1 MAENQNNILSDEKVL
16 LKTSFFGGFEKKE
29 VLEYIDKLREQNR
42 VMGKELEERIGEV
55 SSARNELSSQVS
67 DFEAKL
73 SEMERKL
80 EERGSK
86 VKELYGQV
94 DNLKDEVSRQKQRV
108 VEQEIQINQQKDCNM
123 KLALQAQNLEFKAK
137 RYDDFSAQI
146 GDILLE
152 AKHNADE
159 TILQAEQK
167 AEQIK
172 HNAVAANEQ
181 ITVSLNAM
189 RKEIKDVRSQLESIM
204 KDFIERIDEIDR
216 SLEQAASASNGNDS
230 VIEVEDTKDNEQS
243 TTESYE
249 KETEKLPQQEFF
261 R

>member
-1 MAENQNNILSDEKVL
+1 MAEQQINVLNDEKVL

-42 VMGKELEERIGEV
+42 VMGKELEDRMTEV
-55 SSARNELSSQVS
+55 SNARDELSSRVS
-67 DFEAKL
+67 SFEAKL
-73 SEMERKL
+73 SEMERQL

-94 DNLKDEVSRQKQRV
+94 DSLKGEVSRQKQRV
-108 VEQEIQINQQKDCNM
+108 VEQEMQISQQKDRNM

-137 RYDDFSAQI
+137 KYEDFSAQI

-152 AKHNADE
+152 AKHSAEE
-159 TILQAEQK
+159 TIFQAEQK

-172 HNAVAANEQ
+172 NNAVSANEQ
-181 ITVSLNAM
+181 VTVSLNAM
-189 RKEIKDVRSQLESIM
+189 RREIKEVRIQLENIM
-204 KDFIERIDEIDR
+204 KDFISRIDEIDCN
-216 SLEQAASASNGNDS
+216 LEKALSSADVEAEGTEKAEEDVYTS
-230 VIEVEDTKDNEQS
+230 EDTAFSQP
-243 TTESYE
+243 ESEPE
-249 KETEKLPQQEFF
+249 KEFF

>member
-1 MAENQNNILSDEKVL
+1 MAEKQNNILNDEKVL

-55 SSARNELSSQVS
+55 SNARSELSSQVS

-80 EERGSK
+80 EERSCK

-94 DNLKDEVSRQKQRV
+94 DNLKGEVSRHKQRV
-108 VEQEIQINQQKDCNM
+108 VEQEMQISQQKDRNM

-152 AKHNADE
+152 AKHSADE
-159 TILQAEQK
+159 TISQAEQK

-189 RKEIKDVRSQLESIM
+189 RREIKDVRNQLENIM

-216 SLEQAASASNGNDS
+216 SLEQAVNASDDNKSEIRSKVFEESDESTLDS
-230 VIEVEDTKDNEQS
+230 I
-243 TTESYE
+243 TEEE
-249 KETEKLPQQEFF
+249 KAINNEFF

>member
-1 MAENQNNILSDEKVL
+1 MAEQQNNILSDEKVL

-29 VLEYIDKLREQNR
+29 VLEYIDKLRDQNR
-42 VMGKELEERIGEV
+42 VMGKELEERMDEV
-55 SSARNELSSQVS
+55 SNARNELSSQVKS
-67 DFEAKL
+67 FEVKL
-73 SEMERKL
+73 SEMERRL
-80 EERGSK
+80 EERGCK
-86 VKELYGQV
+86 VKELCGQV
-94 DNLKDEVSRQKQRV
+94 DSLKGEVSRQKQRV
-108 VEQEIQINQQKDCNM
+108 IEQEMQINQQKDRNM

-152 AKHNADE
+152 AKHSADE

-172 HNAVAANEQ
+172 CNAIAANEQ
-181 ITVSLNAM
+181 ITVSFNAM
-189 RKEIKDVRSQLESIM
+189 RKEIKDVRVQLENIM

-216 SLEQAASASNGNDS
+216 SLEQAVGASGGNDY
-230 VIEVEDTKDNEQS
+230 VVDPDNGTEPEQANS
-243 TTESYE
+243 ESDE
-249 KETEKLPQQEFF
+249 KQAEQLPPQQFF